1 MNLPQITIPVN
12 IPFDIPT
19 MLHQP
24 LVHFAIAIP
33 ILVLLVEIVNLF
45 LNNTTLKVTTSIFLL
60 LLVGILFGAYLTG
73 TTDGKHAIDNG
84 FNAISDL
91 KEHKLYGIY
100 LFYTS
105 IFVLLIK
112 LLSLAINKVGF
123 KIFYILILI
132 AFNAGILYQG
142 KLGGELVF
150 EHAANV
156 QMQKDEFDDDEDEA
170 TEESSKV
177 QKIEKTKPAVTQ
189 TKHEEPKEEVSKT
202 EAKSEEKTDVKANE
216 NEKVEKQEATEPK
229 KEEKA
234 SVTTHVKE
242 TQANNTHETKEEHT
256 NETTSTTTQQPVTET
271 SHSSDTS
278 TAEKNTSKE

>member
-1 MNLPQITIPVN
+1 MSLPQITIPVN

-33 ILVLLVEIVNLF
+33 VLVLLVEIVNLF
-45 LNNTTLKVTTSIFLL
+45 LNNTTLKVTTSLFLL

-84 FNAISDL
+84 FNAISEL

-100 LFYTS
+100 LFYSS

-142 KLGGELVF
+142 KEGGELVF
-150 EHAANV
+150 KYAANV
-156 QMQKDEFDDDEDEA
+156 QMQKDEFDEDEDEA

-177 QKIEKTKPAVTQ
+177 QKTEQAKPTVTEK
-189 TKHEEPKEEVSKT
+189 KEETQKIET
-202 EAKSEEKTDVKANE
+202 KSEQ
-216 NEKVEKQEATEPK
+216 KVEKQEATKPKKVESK
-229 KEEKA
+229 KEEA
-234 SVTTHVKE
+234 PVTTHTEE
-242 TQANNTHETKEEHT
+242 TQTDNTHKVKEEHA
-256 NETTSTTTQQPVTET
+256 SKTTQTVTEA

-278 TAEKNTSKE
+278 AAEENTSKE